1 VTDVLPTLLEAVGAT
16 IPPDLDGSSQLA
28 SLESGTSEV
37 PDYLIFGLID
47 GLAFYRWPYKLRG
60 SEPPMLFN
68 VIDDPT
74 EQNNLAKKMPR
85 KLAELQA
92 ALAEWN
98 VSHKSDLALY
108 DILFDPDDF
117 GGEEDREPWADTV
130 KP

>member
-1 VTDVLPTLLEAVGAT
+1 
-16 IPPDLDGSSQLA
+16 
-28 SLESGTSEV
+28 
-37 PDYLIFGLID
+37 
-47 GLAFYRWPYKLRG
+47 
-60 SEPPMLFN
+60 MLFN